1 MYKSPAL
8 TFHQLFDS
16 CVVGGLSKFVCV
28 LACNK
33 YMLYGNQKSL
43 SLTKKKKRKQKNNI
57 STMGKRIISASW
69 SFCGKPFNRVTV
81 CKLCMT
87 SVVKAMLCSVSHHY
101 WNVASAC
108 RQLQGCC
115 AEKFD
120 AEGCTRTREVYSHP
134 KRLLPPGKQP
144 VVQTQTLRPSPLQ
157 HLRESHLQGFSS
169 KEKSC
174 RLCPSLQQ
182 DK

>member
-8 TFHQLFDS
+8 TFHQLFDIG
-16 CVVGGLSKFVCV
+16 VVGGLSKFVCV
-28 LACNK
+28 LACDK

-43 SLTKKKKRKQKNNI
+43 SLTKKKKKKAEKQYFHY
-57 STMGKRIISASW
+57 GKTYHLCIVVFLW
-69 SFCGKPFNRVTV
+69 QTNRVTV

-87 SVVKAMLCSVSHHY
+87 PVVKAMLCSVSHHY

-108 RQLQGCC
+108 GQLQGCC

-134 KRLLPPGKQP
+134 KRLLPPRKQP
-144 VVQTQTLRPSPLQ
+144 VVQTQTPSPSPLQ
-157 HLRESHLQGFSS
+157 HIRESHLQRFSS

-174 RLCPSLQQ
+174 WLCPSLQQ